1 MSEAHLILG
10 TAGHIDHGKSS
21 LIQALTGTDPDR
33 LAEEKKRGITIE
45 LGFAQLSLPSGRK
58 MGVVDVPGHERFVRQ
73 MVSGATGV
81 DLALL
86 VIAANDG
93 WMPQTTEHVTVLELL
108 GVSSC
113 VVALTK
119 VDLVDREW
127 IDFIRDDVANRLSA
141 SCFSQSPIIE
151 VSSKTGEGL
160 DNLKKAIDLTAS
172 SVQRQKESP
181 SVRMPIDRA
190 FTIKGAGTVVTGT
203 LWSGTVKPDD
213 VLSLLPGEKPCR
225 VREIQMHDKPAK
237 KATAGNR
244 VALNLAIKLDQ
255 VKPGDFLC
263 TPGSLEASN
272 RFDARLHYADPFG
285 TEKPLVSGTRVH
297 VAHGTREVLGR
308 VLLANG
314 QETLKPGC
322 SALAQIRLEDPLS
335 VSLHDRFIIR
345 LYSPVRVIGGG
356 VVLASHPRRR
366 TNLSEQEQALLDALE
381 AGNVGQT
388 LEIQLDLASEPLTPA
403 QLARLTGIEEPLVT
417 PALEQLMKTKRV
429 AQIGAEGSHYMKPSR
444 IMEFTSRIER
454 ELITFHA
461 ANPEA
466 TGMSKAALQQSV
478 APNMNPDAYELLLQ
492 ESERSGKVVQS
503 QGEVSHIEAGAGAK
517 ALEREAAAK
526 LLGLI
531 IADGA
536 SPRPYASLSADSG
549 LSATLFNK
557 AIRKLDEEGQI
568 IRLNPET
575 LYAASTIRQ
584 IKSALERFI
593 KEEGPATATQLKDV
607 MGTSRKYAIPLL
619 EYFDKIGFTT
629 REGDLRSLG

>member
-21 LIQALTGTDPDR
+21 LVQALTGTDPDR

-58 MGVVDVPGHERFVRQ
+58 MGAVDVPGHERFVRQ

-86 VIAANDG
+86 VIAADDG
-93 WMPQTTEHVTVLELL
+93 WMPQTTEHVAVLELL
-108 GVSSC
+108 GVGSC

-119 VDLVDREW
+119 IDLVDREW
-127 IDFIRDDVANRLSA
+127 IDFIRDDVTNRLAA

-151 VSSKTGEGL
+151 VSSRTGEGL
-160 DNLKKAIDLTAS
+160 DELKKAIDQAAS
-172 SVQRQKESP
+172 SVLRRKESP

-213 VLSLLPGEKPCR
+213 VLTLLPGEKPCR
-225 VREIQMHDKPAK
+225 IREIQMHDKPAK

-263 TPGSLEASN
+263 TPGTLEAST
-272 RFDARLHYADPFG
+272 RFDARLRYADPFKTG
-285 TEKPLVSGTRVH
+285 KPLVSGTRVH

-314 QETLKPGC
+314 QEALKPGC
-322 SALAQIRLEDPLS
+322 SALAQIRLEDPLP
-335 VSLHDRFIIR
+335 VSLHDQFIIR
-345 LYSPVRVIGGG
+345 SYSPVHVIGGG

-403 QLARLTGIEEPLVT
+403 QLARLTGIEESLVL
-417 PALEQLMKTKRV
+417 PALEQLVKAKRV
-429 AQIGAEGSHYMKPSR
+429 AQIGADGSHYMKPSR

-461 ANPEA
+461 NNPES
-466 TGMSKAALQQSV
+466 TGMTKAALQQSV
-478 APNMNPDAYELLLQ
+478 APNMEPGAYELLLQ
-492 ESERSGKVVQS
+492 ESERTGKVVQS
-503 QGEVSHIEAGAGAK
+503 QGELSHAEAGAGAK

-526 LLGLI
+526 VLRLLVD
-531 IADGA
+531 DGA

-549 LSATLFNK
+549 LSTALFNK

-568 IRLNPET
+568 LRLSPET
-575 LYAASTIRQ
+575 LYAASAIKQ
-584 IKSALERFI
+584 IQRAIARFI
-593 KEEGPATATQLKDV
+593 EEEGPATATQLKDV

-619 EYFDKIGFTT
+619 EHFDKIGFTI
-629 REGDLRSLG
+629 REGDFRSLG